1 MTIMNIQEIW
11 LRMSQ
16 VKRLLPLNAVRII
29 NELKQLNKI
38 SYQTLHHHGLN
49 EIQQLQFMNVSM
61 HRLEK
66 VQAWLSNKHHQMIT
80 FCDSH
85 YPFLLKQICR
95 PPLLLFVVGK
105 SELLVTPQ
113 IAVVGSRRASEYGRI
128 WTNLFVKSFVHHGIT
143 ITSGLALGIDG
154 ISHKAALDNR
164 GETIAVLGSGLANI
178 YPRQHTELAEK
189 IKNYGAL
196 ISEYW
201 PDAPPLPKQFPKRNR
216 IISGLSKA
224 VIVIEAGMKSGSLI
238 TARYALEQ
246 NRDLFTLPAPLG
258 NSAFHGNHWLLQQG
272 AYLLAEPE
280 DVLQH
285 IGDGLNWI
293 QTELPIEQ
301 APLEFNVVENKILG
315 MVGYQATP
323 VDVIAEQTQ
332 IPVTQIITIL
342 TEMEINGVVSSG
354 AGGYTRVT

>member
-1 MTIMNIQEIW
+1 MNIQEIW

-85 YPFLLKQICR
+85 YPFLLKQIYR

-164 GETIAVLGSGLANI
+164 GETIAV
-178 YPRQHTELAEK
+178 EV
-189 IKNYGAL
+189 
-196 ISEYW
+196 
-201 PDAPPLPKQFPKRNR
+201 KQLRF
-216 IISGLSKA
+216 
-224 VIVIEAGMKSGSLI
+224 
-238 TARYALEQ
+238 
-246 NRDLFTLPAPLG
+246 
-258 NSAFHGNHWLLQQG
+258 
-272 AYLLAEPE
+272 
-280 DVLQH
+280 
-285 IGDGLNWI
+285 
-293 QTELPIEQ
+293 
-301 APLEFNVVENKILG
+301 
-315 MVGYQATP
+315 
-323 VDVIAEQTQ
+323 
-332 IPVTQIITIL
+332 
-342 TEMEINGVVSSG
+342 
-354 AGGYTRVT
+354 

>member
-1 MTIMNIQEIW
+1 MNTQEIW

-16 VKRLLPLNAVRII
+16 VKRLLPLHAVRII

-38 SYQTLHHHGLN
+38 SYQDLHHHGLN
-49 EIQQLQFMNVSM
+49 EVQQLQFMNVSM
-61 HRLEK
+61 YRLEK
-66 VQAWLSNKHHQMIT
+66 VQRWLSNEHHQMIT
-80 FCDSH
+80 FCDPQ
-85 YPFLLKQICR
+85 YPFLLKQIYR
-95 PPLLLFVVGK
+95 PPLLFFVMGK
-105 SELLVTPQ
+105 SELLLTPQ
-113 IAVVGSRRASEYGRI
+113 IAIVGSRRASEYGRI
-128 WTNLFVKSFVHHGIT
+128 WTNLFVKSFVHHSIT

-178 YPRQHTELAEK
+178 YPRQHAELAEK
-189 IKNYGAL
+189 IKSCGAL

-258 NSAFHGNHWLLQQG
+258 NPAFHGNHWLLQQG

-293 QTELPIEQ
+293 QTELPIEET
-301 APLEFNVVENKILG
+301 PLEFNVVENKILG

-342 TEMEINGVVSSG
+342 TEMEINGIVSSG